1 MQVEPDPAMPRL
13 ATEEKVMA
21 RHEQHAAT
29 EAAVGCGG
37 VEALDG
43 EVRGK

>member
-1 MQVEPDPAMPRL
+1 MRVEPEPAMPRL

-21 RHEQHAAT
+21 RRDRHATA
-29 EAAVGCGG
+29 EAVVGCGG

-43 EVRGK
+43 GG